1 MLTIQRQIWNKPS
14 KFESQETEHLLLLE
28 LSKSSNENSSD
39 NLYQLELYPFNPQ
52 YCSQRGE
59 IAEVVLAYPELKKLQ
74 INEDNQVIV
83 KKQKI
88 GSKLV
93 LIIKVNVFQRDV
105 LRDKN
110 NGEKEVIAIDIKNE
124 KGNSQI
130 QEVFKIHYTSLE
142 NKAQIYHPEV
152 EQELA
157 QYYLTSTVEDNN
169 IIEDNLESRKLES
182 INESLEV
189 LDLEEPI
196 DFLTLKLEELIY
208 AQNNWSYVDIDYIDK
223 KRALDLKILDLSNST
238 LTNEDLQGVEQF
250 PNITTLIVG
259 RNSITKLEFINNYKK
274 LQHLTIIGKEVF
286 NYICSYQPLILLSQ
300 FKELREIILIDNNL
314 SDLKFVKEAN
324 LQHLN
329 KLILDDNQITDLQP
343 LSQLTALEYLSV
355 ANNKI
360 QSIDCLKKLSNLKN
374 LILRNN
380 QIGNIK
386 SYWRQFNKLIELD
399 LKNNK
404 ITDLRPFTV
413 MKSLKKLN
421 ISSNPIQT
429 IRPLQGLFL
438 NLEELEV
445 CKVNLT
451 SKISEKL
458 ENLQIQQLETVT
470 VNNKGEEI
478 ARNQFSVFF
487 REIVIAGSIKLSLVV
502 IPKGEYMMGEE
513 DEQKLVKVEEFW
525 MSQYQIT
532 QEQWKA
538 VANLEKIETEL
549 NGSPS
554 NWKGKKLPVEQ
565 VTWPDTQEFCRR
577 LSKKTGEQF
586 RLPTEEEW
594 EYACRA
600 GTTTPFYFGETITFE
615 LANFDG
621 RKTHANEPKGAY
633 RERTTDVGIFP
644 PNAFGLYDMHGNV
657 NEWCNDNFDGD
668 KDKKVIRG
676 GYYQDSPSSCR
687 SAFRSSS
694 RSYGAGTGFRIV
706 IVPPKTLQ

>member
-1 MLTIQRQIWNKPS
+1 MLKIQRQIWNKPS
-14 KFESQETEHLLLLE
+14 KFESQETQHLLLLE
-28 LSKSSNENSSD
+28 LSKSGNENSSD
-39 NLYQLELYPFNPQ
+39 NLYQLEIYPFQPQ
-52 YCSQRGE
+52 ASPQRGK
-59 IAEVVLAYPELKKLQ
+59 IAEVVLAYPNLKFFK
-74 INEDNQVIV
+74 INENNQVIL
-83 KKQKI
+83 KRQKI

-93 LIIKVNVFQRDV
+93 LIIKVNVFKRD
-105 LRDKN
+105 LLKDEN
-110 NGEKEVIAIDIKNE
+110 NGEKEVIAIDIKNQQ
-124 KGNSQI
+124 GNSQI
-130 QEVFKIHYTSLE
+130 QEVFKINYTGSE
-142 NKAQIYHPEV
+142 NEAQTYHPEV

-157 QYYLTSTVEDNN
+157 QYYLTSTAQDNN

-196 DFLTLKLEELIY
+196 DFLTIKLEELIY
-208 AQNNWSYVDIDYIDK
+208 NQNNWSYVDIDYIDK

-259 RNSITKLEFINNYKK
+259 RNSITELEFINSYKK

-286 NYICSYQPLILLSQ
+286 NYICSSQPLILLSQ
-300 FKELREIILIDNNL
+300 FEDLREIVLIDNNL
-314 SDLKFVKEAN
+314 SDLEFVKEAN
-324 LQHLN
+324 LQYLN

-421 ISSNPIQT
+421 ISSNPIQS

-458 ENLQIQQLETVT
+458 ENLHIQQLETVT

-487 REIVIAGSIKLSLVV
+487 REIVIAGSIKLSLVL

-513 DEQKLVKVEEFW
+513 DKQKLVKVEEFW

-532 QEQWKA
+532 QEQWDA

-549 NGSPS
+549 KGSPS
-554 NWKGKKLPVEQ
+554 NWKGK
-565 VTWPDTQEFCRR
+565 
-577 LSKKTGEQF
+577 
-586 RLPTEEEW
+586 
-594 EYACRA
+594 
-600 GTTTPFYFGETITFE
+600 
-615 LANFDG
+615 N
-621 RKTHANEPKGAY
+621 
-633 RERTTDVGIFP
+633 
-644 PNAFGLYDMHGNV
+644 
-657 NEWCNDNFDGD
+657 
-668 KDKKVIRG
+668 
-676 GYYQDSPSSCR
+676 YQ
-687 SAFRSSS
+687 
-694 RSYGAGTGFRIV
+694 
-706 IVPPKTLQ
+706 

>member
-39 NLYQLELYPFNPQ
+39 HLYQLELYPFNPQ

-157 QYYLTSTVEDNN
+157 QYYLTSTAEDNN

-487 REIVIAGSIKLSLVV
+487 REIVIAGSVKLSLVV

-549 NGSPS
+549 
-554 NWKGKKLPVEQ
+554 
-565 VTWPDTQEFCRR
+565 
-577 LSKKTGEQF
+577 
-586 RLPTEEEW
+586 
-594 EYACRA
+594 
-600 GTTTPFYFGETITFE
+600 
-615 LANFDG
+615 
-621 RKTHANEPKGAY
+621 
-633 RERTTDVGIFP
+633 
-644 PNAFGLYDMHGNV
+644 
-657 NEWCNDNFDGD
+657 
-668 KDKKVIRG
+668 
-676 GYYQDSPSSCR
+676 
-687 SAFRSSS
+687 
-694 RSYGAGTGFRIV
+694 
-706 IVPPKTLQ
+706 

>member
-549 NGSPS
+549 KGSPS

-657 NEWCNDNFDGD
+657 REWCNDNFDGD
-668 KDKKVIRG
+668 KDIKVIRG